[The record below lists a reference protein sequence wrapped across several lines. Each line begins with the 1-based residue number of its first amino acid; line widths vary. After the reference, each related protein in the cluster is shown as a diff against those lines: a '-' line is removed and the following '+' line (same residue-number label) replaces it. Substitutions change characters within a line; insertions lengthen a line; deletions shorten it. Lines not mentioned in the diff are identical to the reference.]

1 MPGLAA
7 DVAAAVCLERVREA
21 ANPQAAILCSSQ
33 ALTLP
38 RPFQTLP

>member
-7 DVAAAVCLERVREA
+7 DVAAAVSLEREREV
-21 ANPQAAILCSSQ
+21 ANPQAAMLCSSL

-38 RPFQTLP
+38 RPFQMLP